1 MAFTK
6 IFNTKRY
13 PQIVVM
19 KRQDSQG
26 APEIRFY
33 FEGEG
38 YGVCEFGIG
47 FMDDDNAQA
56 RLDQAFKAERGALTN
71 WLTQLPPADSATL
84 TREISSMPFKTL
96 NYMDLLNGQ
105 YIDKMTSS
113 PLDPAD
119 KRTGI
124 Y

>member
-6 IFNTKRY
+6 IFTTKRY

-33 FEGEG
+33 FEGKG

-47 FMDDDNAQA
+47 FMDGDDAQA
-56 RLDQAFKAERGALTN
+56 KLDQAFKELTPQDVLKLVN
-71 WLTQLPPADSATL
+71 GWFDHAT
-84 TREISSMPFKTL
+84 RKEK
-96 NYMDLLNGQ
+96 
-105 YIDKMTSS
+105 
-113 PLDPAD
+113 
-119 KRTGI
+119 
-124 Y
+124 